1 MNIKQKLE
9 IVEKAVRSISEHDDA
24 DSVVVLTALG
34 NVTKIAIREAE
45 AVRAKQATAAKALEA

>member
-9 IVEKAVRSISEHDDA
+9 IAEKAIRSISEHDDA
-24 DSVVVLTALG
+24 DSVVLLAALG

-45 AVRAKQATAAKALEA
+45 AVRAKQVTAAKALEA